1 MVDGKTG
8 KSGGERLGGLDDFS
22 DWRAE
27 RRFLS
32 FEERIKHALIP
43 GPLYLRNLAARRL
56 RKGERELHAVPLLAE
71 PGTVAIDIGANKG
84 VYSYLL
90 SRICRAVE
98 AFEPN
103 PKICELL
110 RRCVPANVS
119 VYEVALSNRNG
130 ATEMLLPIHR
140 TGRYSNQ
147 GGTLQAKKVEGRE
160 FGTWPVEQRRLDEYG
175 FTEVSFIKIDV
186 EGFELEVLEGAAET
200 LARER
205 PNLLIEI
212 DEAQSKRPIAE
223 TFQALADYGYDGFS
237 LRQALHR
244 VERYRTPEGFRPP
257 GDNFIFFHRDG

>member
-1 MVDGKTG
+1 M
-8 KSGGERLGGLDDFS
+8 SGLEDFS

-32 FEERIKHALIP
+32 FEERLKHALIP

-71 PGTVAIDIGANKG
+71 PGSVAIDIGANKG

-90 SRICRAVE
+90 SRICRTVE

-103 PKICELL
+103 PKVCELL

-119 VYEVALSNRNG
+119 VYEVALSNSNG
-130 ATEMLLPIHR
+130 AAEMLLPIHR
-140 TGRYSNQ
+140 TGRFSNQ
-147 GGTLQAKKVEGRE
+147 GGTLQTKKVEGRE

-205 PNLLIEI
+205 PTLLIEI

-223 TFQALADYGYDGFS
+223 TFQALSDYGYDGFC

-244 VERYRTPEGFRPP
+244 VDRYRTPDGFHPP
-257 GDNFIFFHRDG
+257 GDNFIFFHREG